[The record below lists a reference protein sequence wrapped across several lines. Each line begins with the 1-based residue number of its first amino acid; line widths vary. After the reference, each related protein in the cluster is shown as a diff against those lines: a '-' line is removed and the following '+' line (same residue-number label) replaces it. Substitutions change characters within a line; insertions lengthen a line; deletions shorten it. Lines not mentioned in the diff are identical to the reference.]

1 MPFRPVLYTFIA
13 AVSLSL
19 HPESAVA
26 VSVSAVVLASSTEV
40 GIRQPIQ
47 AGDRWYPLEDD
58 GYDDYPPEYY
68 PPPPAYEV
76 PRPARIYR
84 APPLP
89 PPREYVPPV
98 YGWAYVPPPAP
109 SSCGAYRYWNGERCA
124 DARDEPPYIGPR
136 W

>member
-19 HPESAVA
+19 HPESALA
-26 VSVSAVVLASSTEV
+26 VSVPAAVLASSTEV
-40 GIRQPIQ
+40 GIQRPMQ

-58 GYDDYPPEYY
+58 DYDDYPPEYY
-68 PPPPAYEV
+68 PPPEAYEAATAG
-76 PRPARIYR
+76 ARLSC
-84 APPLP
+84 AAAAAAA
-89 PPREYVPPV
+89 EYEPPV
-98 YGWAYVPPPAP
+98 YGWAFAPPPAP